1 MTLRTLLRQPSAFL
15 PLVMSAAAL
24 ALVFGYVAMYGVV
37 GRPDGDEGTPARIFQ
52 LLMAAQLLVIVFF
65 AATWLPRAPRAAF
78 LVLLIQVGAALVPIA
93 TVLVF
98 ES

>member
-15 PLVMSAAAL
+15 PLAMSAAAL
-24 ALVFGYVAMYGVV
+24 ALLVGYVAVFGVV

-65 AATWLPRAPRAAF
+65 AATWLPRAPRAA
-78 LVLLIQVGAALVPIA
+78 LCVLLLQAGAALVPIA
-93 TVLVF
+93 TVLVL